1 MANSTVS
8 TTPAP
13 VYLFFFCLSSIM
25 FPRFTWF
32 IFATFSGAHLET
44 VSIFCDMDVRGL
56 SERH

>member
-8 TTPAP
+8 TTAAP
-13 VYLFFFCLSSIM
+13 VYLFFCLSSIM
-25 FPRFTWF
+25 FSRFTWF

-44 VSIFCDMDVRGL
+44 VSIFSDMDVRGL